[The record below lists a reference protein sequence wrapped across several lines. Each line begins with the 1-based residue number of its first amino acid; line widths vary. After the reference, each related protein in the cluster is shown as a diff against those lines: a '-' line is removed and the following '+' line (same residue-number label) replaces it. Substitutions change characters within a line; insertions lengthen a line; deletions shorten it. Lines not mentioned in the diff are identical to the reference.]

1 MRGKGKGSF
10 ALLVTAIIILVVAYG
25 VFMGI
30 TQSMDGTNS
39 HNNLTASTTN
49 TVYGIVPLVLVIAAI
64 VAFIGICNFYISS
77 GERFRRINA
86 RFRWILDFLDTTTYY
101 FTYGLFAYAIF
112 GTVGG
117 GAYLSYRIFT
127 MPGAGGVSLE
137 IGKWILIIIAF
148 FFVTALVGYLFE
160 RYPWRKWKE
169 RKRESQAINDLP
181 QVGIE

>member
-10 ALLVTAIIILVVAYG
+10 ALLVTALIILLVAYG
-25 VFMGI
+25 IFMSI
-30 TQSMDGTNS
+30 THSIDGTNS
-39 HNNLTASTTN
+39 YNNLTASTTN
-49 TVYGIVPLVLVIAAI
+49 TVYGIVPLFLVIGAI
-64 VAFIGICNFYISS
+64 VAFIGMCSFYTSN

-86 RFRWILDFLDTTTYY
+86 RFRWILDFLDAATYY
-101 FTYGLFAYAIF
+101 FAYGLFAYAIF

-137 IGKWILIIIAF
+137 VGKWILIILAF
-148 FFVTALVGYLFE
+148 FFTTAIVGYLFE

-169 RKRESQAINDLP
+169 RKRESQAIKELP